1 VAHVVKGVR
10 IVVTFVT
17 ALALPFGLQ
26 LSHSNRRPPLAASS
40 MSFRFEL
47 SIGMLIALAL
57 MASGRAPKAPVR
69 ELKVCADPN
78 NLPFSNQRG
87 EGFENKIA
95 SVIAADL
102 DLPVRYTWWPQHR
115 GFIRNTLNFGRCDVI
130 LGLPAGFGAVLE
142 TRPYYRST
150 YVFVSRLD
158 RGLHV
163 NSLDDSVLHTL
174 RIGISV
180 GGNEYQKAPTAQALA
195 RRGLGAN
202 VVAYGRYGDS
212 SRPNPPADL
221 IEAVADGAVDLGIV
235 WGPLAGYFAGHSTV
249 PLDIVPVKPDIG
261 PPGTPFE
268 VAIAAGVR
276 RGDVAMRN
284 RVQSSLDRHEQEIR
298 GILERYGVPLVVGSA
313 GD

>member
-1 VAHVVKGVR
+1 
-10 IVVTFVT
+10 
-17 ALALPFGLQ
+17 
-26 LSHSNRRPPLAASS
+26 

-47 SIGMLIALAL
+47 SVGMLIALAL
-57 MASGRAPKAPVR
+57 MASGHAPKAPLR

-115 GFIRNTLNFGRCDVI
+115 GFIRNTLNFGRCDVV

-142 TRPYYRST
+142 TRPYYRSI
-150 YVFVSRLD
+150 YVFVSRRD
-158 RGLHV
+158 RALHI
-163 NSLDDSVLHTL
+163 NSLDDSVLHSL

-180 GGNEYQKAPTAQALA
+180 GSSEYQNAPAAQALA
-195 RRGLGAN
+195 RRGLSGN
-202 VVAYGRYGDS
+202 VVGYGSYGDS

-221 IEAVADGAVDLGIV
+221 IEAITDGAVDLGIV
-235 WGPLAGYFAGHSTV
+235 WGPLAGYFAGRSTV
-249 PLDIVPVKPDIG
+249 PLDVVPVKPDID

-268 VAIAAGVR
+268 LAIAVGVR
-276 RGDVAMRN
+276 RGDVAMRD
-284 RVQSSLDRHEQEIR
+284 RLQASLDRHEQEIR
-298 GILERYGVPLVVGSA
+298 DILERYGVPLIAGA